1 MANRDFRITQGLLV
15 GDSDLHFSLVG
26 NTSLKLKN
34 NATISIGDAAV
45 VKAGDNVDAL
55 VNNANYL
62 TPSSL
67 TVLRSDI
74 DSDSAAIQAAKTDL
88 ASFKSA
94 TIVKLDSDSTKIQSL
109 GGQVEVIHTRL
120 DSDHDLMKSKI
131 SSGLLNLADSDLLT
145 FQLDQKVAGLIARL
159 DSDSIVQQ
167 TIKTQVFPRLDSDEA
182 KLQEI
187 KSELQAEITATNTD
201 ISLIKGRLD
210 SDSTKLESLNSAIE
224 AEATTRASAISTIN
238 TTITGVRADL
248 DSDSGAIQV
257 LSGLVSGNTASLR
270 GDLDSDS
277 AAIQAVKSDLASFKS
292 LVNTRL
298 DSDDGAIQ
306 AAASAGAAAASG
318 AQARADA
325 AHTRLDSDGIVLSRL
340 QTIVDSI
347 RSDNDSD
354 VARISTFNEGISLG
368 VNSANTDGMVVIEPH
383 TLTTAATTQV
393 DIYTRTASTLKG
405 LKLIVT
411 AANTVS
417 GERHVTE
424 LLVTHDGTNVAF
436 VEYGTVFTG
445 SAALATYDIDIN
457 TGNIRLRTTPAS
469 ANSTAFT
476 VLESYTV

>member
-45 VKAGDNVDAL
+45 VKAGDNVDTL

-74 DSDSAAIQAAKTDL
+74 DSDSAAISAAKEDL
-88 ASFKSA
+88 ATFKSA
-94 TIVKLDSDSTKIQSL
+94 TISKLDSDSAKIQGL
-109 GGQVEVIHTRL
+109 GTQVEVIHTRL

-182 KLQEI
+182 KLQAI
-187 KSELQAEITATNTD
+187 KSELDAEITATNTD
-201 ISLIKGRLD
+201 ITAIKGRLD
-210 SDSTKLESLNSAIE
+210 SDSSKIESLGTAIAAETTARE
-224 AEATTRASAISTIN
+224 AAV
-238 TTITGVRADL
+238 TGIRADL
-248 DSDSGAIQV
+248 DSDSAAIQV

-277 AAIQAVKSDLASFKS
+277 AAIQAVKTDLSSFKD
-292 LVNTRL
+292 LVNARL

-340 QTIVDSI
+340 QTIVDAI

-354 VARISTFNEGISLG
+354 VARISTFNEGITLG
-368 VNSANTDGMVVIEPH
+368 VNTANANGMAVIEPH
-383 TLTTAATTQV
+383 TLTTTATTQA
-393 DIYTRTASTLKG
+393 DIYTHTASELKG

-411 AANTVS
+411 AADSVS
-417 GERHVTE
+417 GERHITE

-469 ANSTAFT
+469 TNSTVFT

>member
-88 ASFKSA
+88 ATFKSA
-94 TIVKLDSDSTKIQSL
+94 TIGKLDSDSTKIQSL
-109 GGQVEVIHTRL
+109 GTQVEVIHTRL

-182 KLQEI
+182 KLQAI
-187 KSELQAEITATNTD
+187 KSELDAEITATNTD
-201 ISLIKGRLD
+201 ITAIKGRLD
-210 SDSTKLESLNSAIE
+210 SDSSKIESLGTAIAAETTARESAV
-224 AEATTRASAISTIN
+224 
-238 TTITGVRADL
+238 TGIRADL
-248 DSDSGAIQV
+248 DSDSAAIQV
-257 LSGLVSGNTASLR
+257 LSGLVSGNSASLR

-277 AAIQAVKSDLASFKS
+277 AAIQAVKTDLASFKS

-340 QTIVDSI
+340 QTIVDAI

-354 VARISTFNEGISLG
+354 VNASSTFNEGISLG
-368 VNSANTDGMVVIEPH
+368 VNSANTNGMVVIEPH
-383 TLTTAATTQV
+383 TLTTAAITQV
-393 DIYTRTASTLKG
+393 DIYTHTASALKG

-417 GERHVTE
+417 GERHITE

-445 SAALATYDIDIN
+445 AAALATYDIDIN

-469 ANSTAFT
+469 ANSTTFT